1 MSLLLLEGVPPRRFG
16 GCDRGDLFVEDC
28 EEARVFSL
36 RGDCEVVVELAI
48 SGVEEKLT
56 IRKRAFTSCRG
67 LEKKVSLRDVGF
79 LHAPTPL
86 QW

>member
-36 RGDCEVVVELAI
+36 RGDCEVVVKLAI
-48 SGVEEKLT
+48 SRVGEKLT
-56 IRKRAFTSCRG
+56 IRKRVLTSCRG

-79 LHAPTPL
+79 LRGPAPL
-86 QW
+86 QH

>member
-36 RGDCEVVVELAI
+36 RGDCEVVAELAI
-48 SGVEEKLT
+48 S
-56 IRKRAFTSCRG
+56 R
-67 LEKKVSLRDVGF
+67 VGES
-79 LHAPTPL
+79 
-86 QW
+86 